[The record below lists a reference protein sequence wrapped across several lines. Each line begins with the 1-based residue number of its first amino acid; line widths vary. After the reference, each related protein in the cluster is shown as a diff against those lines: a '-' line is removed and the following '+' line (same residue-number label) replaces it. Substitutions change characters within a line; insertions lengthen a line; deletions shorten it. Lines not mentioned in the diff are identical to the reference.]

1 MVNLSHGDK
10 FNLIEVE
17 VNKIW
22 KRLPT
27 YDKVFLQAFIFKDEF
42 NSCLQIVESNEVSE
56 VAILKNGFNYD
67 ISSIVHVY
75 FEGVYIQFGV
85 VAQELSKN
93 YGFMNSLQGFNF
105 RDFHKCSRVVSL
117 LGDASN
123 IKLRTNIIF
132 QDREFNT
139 GVSPLPR

>member
-1 MVNLSHGDK
+1 MKAN
-10 FNLIEVE
+10 E
-17 VNKIW
+17 NK

-27 YDKVFLQAFIFKDEF
+27 YDKVFLQAFIFKDDF

-85 VAQELSKN
+85 VAQEMSKK
-93 YGFMNSLQGFNF
+93 YGLMRTLQGFSF
-105 RDFHKCSRVVSL
+105 GDFH
-117 LGDASN
+117 N
-123 IKLRTNIIF
+123 
-132 QDREFNT
+132 
-139 GVSPLPR
+139 